1 MTTRRTA
8 LITGANSGI
17 GKTIA
22 TRLARAGYDVAINY
36 KVDEAAAASQRT
48 DDEVRDLLQRIEKV
62 IFNNSQPIFQGKI
75 HAIA

>member
-22 TRLARAGYDVAINY
+22 TRLARAGYDVAIN
-36 KVDEAAAASQRT
+36 
-48 DDEVRDLLQRIEKV
+48 
-62 IFNNSQPIFQGKI
+62 
-75 HAIA
+75 